1 MKIYNKEISQ
11 DTLDKIILEKLY
23 KKKDDYSL
31 QFQENG
37 QKIGTKF
44 FIVDKLLPDDIANQ
58 IYTAFPQDR
67 KLWRE
72 IKSLREKKTI

>member
-1 MKIYNKEISQ
+1 MKN
-11 DTLDKIILEKLY
+11 Y

-37 QKIGTKF
+37 LKIGTKF
-44 FIVDKLLPDDIANQ
+44 FIIDKLLPDDIANQ
-58 IYTAFPQDR
+58 IYNAFYQDR